1 MIEHIPVMLNEV
13 LQFLDPQDNK
23 VYFDGTFGG
32 GGYTQAILNKSD
44 CSVIACDRDE
54 HVFPYADKV
63 KKKYGDK
70 FHFSHSKFSEIK
82 KVINK
87 FSYSSI
93 DGIVLDLG
101 VSNFQLADASRGFSF
116 KSAGS
121 IDMSMGLCHENA
133 FDLIRRCTEE
143 QLANIIYEF
152 GEERFS
158 RRIAKRIKENLKQL
172 KTTEDLANV
181 IRACVRKQGK
191 IDPATKTFQAL
202 RIYVNNELNELRAVL
217 QESVN
222 LLNPG
227 GRIVVVSFHSLED
240 RIVKLFFREI
250 STTNPKFKIV
260 TKKPIVPTENEIAIN
275 PKSRSAKLRCL
286 KNEA

>member
-44 CSVIACDRDE
+44 CSVVACDRDE
-54 HVFPYADKV
+54 HVFPYADKI
-63 KKKYGDK
+63 KQKYGDK

-82 KVINK
+82 KVVNK
-87 FSYSSI
+87 FSYSSV

-116 KSAGS
+116 KSAGN

-181 IRACVRKQGK
+181 IRACVRKQRK

-202 RIYVNNELNELRAVL
+202 RIYVNNELDELRAVL
-217 QESVN
+217 QEAVD

-286 KNEA
+286 ENEA

>member
-44 CSVIACDRDE
+44 CSVVACDRDE
-54 HVFPYADKV
+54 HVFPYADKI
-63 KKKYGDK
+63 KQKYGDK

-82 KVINK
+82 KVVNK
-87 FSYSSI
+87 FSYSSV

-116 KSAGS
+116 KSAGN
-121 IDMSMGLCHENA
+121 IDMNMGLCYENA

-202 RIYVNNELNELRAVL
+202 RIYVNNELDELRAVL
-217 QESVN
+217 QEAVD

-240 RIVKLFFREI
+240 RIVKLFFKEI

-286 KNEA
+286 ENEA